1 MICATSNGVQ
11 RHHELVTDT
20 SMNNVSNVAFTYTH
34 VVDTPMNDG
43 ANFSFND
50 INKHSPEEEWGD
62 MIGVSQYRHTCFNVD
77 IPVFY
82 FMFQV
87 IQIDEFLGDQIN
99 RKLANNPLTC
109 ICSKSF
115 SGEHSTHQ

>member
-43 ANFSFND
+43 ANFSFNN

-62 MIGVSQYRHTCFNVD
+62 MIRVSQCRHTCFNVD

-82 FMFQV
+82 FRFQV

-99 RKLANNPLTC
+99 
-109 ICSKSF
+109 
-115 SGEHSTHQ
+115 

>member
-1 MICATSNGVQ
+1 MVFCAKKNTINNRKTEEKGAELGFYYVVWHGAPLVRQ
-11 RHHELVTDT
+11 QAQELRTLRHHELVTYT

-62 MIGVSQYRHTCFNVD
+62 MIGEGNTDDVEGSIY
-77 IPVFY
+77 
-82 FMFQV
+82 
-87 IQIDEFLGDQIN
+87 DE
-99 RKLANNPLTC
+99 
-109 ICSKSF
+109 
-115 SGEHSTHQ
+115 